1 MSIKYSCRHAKPLEG
16 TGYTQCKEGDKCP
29 YGGYQEIERSRGFC
43 SVGGIVENPTRIDED
58 LSELEIRSRGEGV
71 ERVLYHL
78 SQRVNA

>member
-16 TGYTQCKEGDKCP
+16 TGYTQCEKGDKCP
-29 YGGYQEIERSRGFC
+29 YGGHQKIEDSCRFC
-43 SVGGIVENPTRIDED
+43 SVGGIVENSTKIDKG